1 MKKHILQENYERFF
15 GKREFGDPLPTF
27 KGVMEKHQV
36 NKLKEGWW
44 DNMNAASQAAYIK
57 KHPGSKQAQQADDDK
72 GGGDNSERLGQISQE
87 KSAAEKEMAHA
98 EEVGDKNA
106 YADAEQKLHDLE
118 QEEEGLGG
126 SGEPDKK
133 DDLGKSYPDGNAPP
147 NTSMVDSFSSQ
158 KHLDNS
164 LEQQKEYERHLNRWA
179 EEAADN
185 DDDEA
190 LEKIQKLMDD
200 NKKEQERLENDGA
213 SEADVAGD
221 DDYDMGE
228 VPGSRAPDQDIE
240 PGDPEMRSGDESVE
254 ELGDM
259 MKQQQNYIEDMFEK
273 GADREDIEAAEGN
286 LMDLEKE
293 YDEKVESGEDVG
305 TSYSDKGVNPVTGL
319 PMKRTG
325 NELNQET
332 LMIDGKQYR
341 RISEMTSKTKRDME
355 NSFDSAEDLDDFITK
370 HQSGIPKNQWRKM
383 DNYLDDIR
391 DEEEGMKPSGWAD
404 PAKKGLK
411 KILTRYIKESAKP
424 NNRISEGVKKQPKP
438 KYAFSEFYQR
448 FKRQE

>member
-1 MKKHILQENYERFF
+1 MLKLRKLIKEHTWD
-15 GKREFGDPLPTF
+15 REFGDPLLTF
-27 KGVMEKHQV
+27 EDVMEKHQV

-133 DDLGKSYPDGNAPP
+133 DDLGKSYPAGNAPP
-147 NTSMVDSFSSQ
+147 NTSKVDSFSSQ

-228 VPGSRAPDQDIE
+228 VPGSRGTGPWTPEDDPDFEHGPSLTSAPGRVPDEE
-240 PGDPEMRSGDESVE
+240 PSGEEGGEQNIPSDDEIDSYQEKLNTYTGPYSDGNEIHTKWEGITTKVWAETSEEAYKDDPDHPLNKPSDSEWADTVGEEVKGLASVHFSDFGDELKDASPE
-254 ELGDM
+254 A
-259 MKQQQNYIEDMFEK
+259 KAYFKEK
-273 GADREDIEAAEGN
+273 G
-286 LMDLEKE
+286 LPPS
-293 YDEKVESGEDVG
+293 DEQG
-305 TSYSDKGVNPVTGL
+305 
-319 PMKRTG
+319 RTG
-325 NELNQET
+325 KELDQET
-332 LMIDGKQYR
+332 LTIDGKQFR
-341 RISEMTSKTKRDME
+341 
-355 NSFDSAEDLDDFITK
+355 
-370 HQSGIPKNQWRKM
+370 
-383 DNYLDDIR
+383 
-391 DEEEGMKPSGWAD
+391 
-404 PAKKGLK
+404 
-411 KILTRYIKESAKP
+411 
-424 NNRISEGVKKQPKP
+424 RISEGVEKQPKP